1 MTDNTGRQSARHPDS
16 DGVPDEM
23 TVEDV
28 IVTPLDERDPYRLFW
43 VSNQVILAVSFIF
56 AVAAIITGIAID
68 SDGAWI
74 SGMLALVVSMLSV
87 VGLLLARIGSDLK
100 AANVT

>member
-28 IVTPLDERDPYRLFW
+28 IVTPLDQRDPYRLFW
-43 VSNQVILAVSFIF
+43 VSNQVILAVSFVF
-56 AVAAIITGIAID
+56 AFIAIITGIAVD
-68 SDGAWI
+68 SDGVWI
-74 SGMLALVVSMLSV
+74 SGMLSLIVSMLSI
-87 VGLLLARIGSDLK
+87 VGLLLSRIGSDLK
-100 AANVT
+100 SANVT

>member
-1 MTDNTGRQSARHPDS
+1 MTDNTGRQSRRHPDA

-43 VSNQVILAVSFIF
+43 VSNQVILAVSFVF
-56 AVAAIITGIAID
+56 AVVAIITGIAVDGD
-68 SDGAWI
+68 SVWI
-74 SGMLALVVSMLSV
+74 AGMLSLIVSMLSV
-87 VGLLLARIGSDLK
+87 IGLLLARIGSDLK
-100 AANVT
+100 GANVM